1 MIGGADKLFNKAGVR
16 IIEEDGGE
24 KAYNLDEIIM
34 KICGSSKVLAYR
46 TKIKERFARPVPVD
60 AKKKKIP
67 NSKWWC
73 NYKTAINTIA
83 LSRAK
88 AAISFMNQL
97 QLLPASSTG
106 KDKKKRLS
114 KNKNS
119 SISDSSDEE
128 EDNAKPIVKK
138 TIKKKPVVSETSSD
152 SSSSEA
158 SSSDNEEKV
167 NKKPTKKTIS
177 KKKKPATV
185 IDNEYGCSSSSDSD
199 IEDTS
204 VIDLYKN
211 IYQYEG
217 KLVQLVKIENNIWFK
232 GSDVAR
238 ILGYVKERDAIE
250 RHVVPSNKM
259 TAEEL
264 KVSTARR
271 ETGRATLTFSK
282 CDPNTNFINQKGLF
296 SLVSHSK
303 TLGAQLFMDW
313 ICDDLLPKL
322 FSYGTYSMKP
332 EKLAIKEFYDDNLLS
347 DYKDKRVVYLAY
359 VGRHNDEEILK
370 FGISKDFPRRELKE
384 HRKAFS
390 TFKVQHIEIC
400 DSNQEVEE
408 KLKIELDA
416 RKMLRK
422 LKIEKTMQ
430 TELCALNAVN
440 GIESVIGIIKRIAGN
455 TKSDLER
462 KNMDLQNKIRELK
475 VMLKA
480 SNNLL
485 KASNEKVGDQ
495 AEIISLLKR
504 K

>member
-1 MIGGADKLFNKAGVR
+1 MISGADKLFTKAGVR
-16 IIEEDGGE
+16 IVEEDDGS
-24 KAYNLDEIIM
+24 KSYNLDEIIM

-46 TKIKERFARPVPVD
+46 TKIKERFARPVPID
-60 AKKKKIP
+60 SKKKRIP

-88 AAISFMNQL
+88 TAISFMNQL
-97 QLLPASSTG
+97 QLLPASSNSSG
-106 KDKKKRLS
+106 KDTKRVEKEKDAKPAKKVKR
-114 KNKNS
+114 KPVVTAS
-119 SISDSSDEE
+119 SDSDSSCSSSDEE
-128 EDNAKPIVKK
+128 EEVVKK
-138 TIKKKPVVSETSSD
+138 PAKKVVKKKAPMVVD
-152 SSSSEA
+152 D
-158 SSSDNEEKV
+158 SSDNE
-167 NKKPTKKTIS
+167 S
-177 KKKKPATV
+177 
-185 IDNEYGCSSSSDSD
+185 DSCSSSDSED
-199 IEDTS
+199 GEDTS

-238 ILGYVKERDAIE
+238 ILGYVKERDAIYK
-250 RHVVPSNKM
+250 HVVTSNKM
-259 TAEEL
+259 TVEEL
-264 KVSTARR
+264 KVHPDRR
-271 ETGRATLTFSK
+271 ETRLSALTFSK
-282 CDPNTNFINQKGLF
+282 CHPDTLFINQKGLF

-303 TLGAQLFMDW
+303 TPGAQLFMDW

-322 FSYGTYSMKP
+322 FSYGTYSLKP
-332 EKLAIKEFYDDNLLS
+332 DKLAIKEFYDDNLLS
-347 DYKDKRVVYLAY
+347 DFKDKRVVYLAY
-359 VGRHNDEEILK
+359 VGQHNGEEILK

-422 LKIEKTMQ
+422 MKIEKTMQ

-455 TKSDLER
+455 TKSDLE
-462 KNMDLQNKIRELK
+462 QQVRELK
-475 VMLKA
+475 I
-480 SNNLL
+480 LL
-485 KASNEKVGDQ
+485 KASAEKVGDQ
-495 AEIISLLKR
+495 AEIIRLLKR